1 MKIYQRVAAAL
12 LLVALGVG
20 MVAPT
25 NVEAYSSSVANA
37 QRIMQKFG
45 IPAGPVDGLSGSQT
59 SRGLCIFRY
68 IAGLTVSRNNLDST
82 TYSYL
87 KKYDT
92 SYSSLQKIRAK
103 SSSEYLVA
111 HETCQAMVYASGGY
125 YQRVMAI
132 STGVSEHP
140 TPNGSYSL
148 GYTNKGWSCSTLYP
162 ESCRNHSEGKFA
174 SVSRYGNMYN
184 MRQVVGNIFVH
195 GSTDV
200 PTYPASHGCIRVT
213 VADADWMYDHVG
225 NGARPTITVTGS
237 Y

>member
-1 MKIYQRVAAAL
+1 MPAYYAKIC
-12 LLVALGVG
+12 
-20 MVAPT
+20 
-25 NVEAYSSSVANA
+25 
-37 QRIMQKFG
+37 

-125 YQRVMAI
+125 YQRLWPYRLV
-132 STGVSEHP
+132 
-140 TPNGSYSL
+140 
-148 GYTNKGWSCSTLYP
+148 
-162 ESCRNHSEGKFA
+162 
-174 SVSRYGNMYN
+174 
-184 MRQVVGNIFVH
+184 
-195 GSTDV
+195 
-200 PTYPASHGCIRVT
+200 
-213 VADADWMYDHVG
+213 
-225 NGARPTITVTGS
+225 
-237 Y
+237 